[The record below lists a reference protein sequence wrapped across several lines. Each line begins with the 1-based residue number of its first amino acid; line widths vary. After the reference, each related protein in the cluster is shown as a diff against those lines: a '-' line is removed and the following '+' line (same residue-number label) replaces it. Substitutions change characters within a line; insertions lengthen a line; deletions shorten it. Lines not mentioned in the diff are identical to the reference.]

1 MQVIYE
7 FTKDPQLLEQ
17 YYLLREQCYRQELKL
32 PNFNGSEEPAD
43 RAGQILIAR
52 NGDICL
58 GGARITSGTLAE
70 SDSLSLNAL
79 MPELGLKQG
88 PFCLWERLSL
98 SQELREYNCQ
108 KEFCAHLINAS
119 WTLGYDYAFMVSS
132 IRNARFYRLCH
143 SVLDVTY
150 RIFNQV
156 KCTPKGA
163 FSHLEHVLSAA
174 HLSPVSIGESVWN
187 QRRHQTTREV
197 YGVAA

>member
-1 MQVIYE
+1 MQVVYE

-17 YYLLREQCYRQELKL
+17 YYLLREQCYREELKL
-32 PNFNGSEEPAD
+32 SDFNGAEEAAD
-43 RAGQILIAR
+43 RDGQILIAR
-52 NGDICL
+52 DGDICL
-58 GGARITSGTLAE
+58 GGARITCGA
-70 SDSLSLNAL
+70 SDDSTNLSLTEL
-79 MPELGLKQG
+79 MPELGLKHG
-88 PFCLWERLSL
+88 SFCMWERLSL
-98 SQELREYNCQ
+98 SKELREYNRQ

-174 HLSPVSIGESVWN
+174 HLGPVQIGAQPWN
-187 QRRHQTTREV
+187 QSQSACIA